1 MKKIILTLFCLL
13 GLSTNAFAIENI
25 EFIKTFSEKNNAQN
39 KVWIGTFQLV
49 WNDFMNEI
57 LKAPVKF
64 VSGSQK
70 TAKQLN
76 KQEFNQNMLSED
88 SYYKTYDKT
97 SLELKGEIENA
108 IMEKFGE
115 KSDILDKI
123 DWNKPN
129 GAYFL
134 YVMLKKD
141 FDFLQKFNQ
150 LASGNFGSKGLEAK
164 YFGISETSKNQLYKN
179 VKVLFFNNTED
190 FAVALRTQSNDIVMM
205 YRTDKNKS
213 FNALYKEMNK
223 KATKYNGNNNFT
235 TGDKIKIPYI
245 SFKHDINFDDL
256 CGREIKGKE
265 RLYFE
270 KALQTID
277 FEMNEQGV
285 KLKSEAALDVSL
297 MSFLPPKIEKGREMF
312 FDDTFVIFL
321 KETDKQKPYFAAR
334 INDLE
339 LFNNK

>member
-1 MKKIILTLFCLL
+1 MKKIIAMVICLL
-13 GLSTNAFAIENI
+13 ALSANAFAAENI
-25 EFIKTFSEKNNAQN
+25 EFIKTFSEKNSFQN
-39 KVWIGTFQLV
+39 KVWVGTFQLV
-49 WNDFMNEI
+49 WNDFVNDI

-70 TAKQLN
+70 DAKLLN
-76 KQEFNQNMLSED
+76 KQEFTQEMLSD
-88 SYYKTYDKT
+88 SSYYKTYGKT
-97 SLELKGEIENA
+97 SLALKGEIENA

-115 KSDILDKI
+115 KSEILDKI

-150 LASGNFGSKGLEAK
+150 LPSGVFGSNEYETK
-164 YFGISETSKNQLYKN
+164 YFGISETSKKQLYKN

-190 FAVALRTQSNDIVMM
+190 FAVELRTQSNDVVML

-213 FNALYKEMNK
+213 FNTLYKDMNK
-223 KATKYNGNNNFT
+223 KSAKYKGNRDFVV
-235 TGDKIKIPYI
+235 GDKIKIPYI
-245 SFKHDINFDDL
+245 SFKKDINFDDL
-256 CGREIKGKE
+256 CGREIKSPE

-270 KALQTID
+270 KALQTVD
-277 FEMNEQGV
+277 FDMNEQGV

-297 MSFLPPKIEKGREMF
+297 MSFMPPKAEKGREMF

-321 KETDKQKPYFAAR
+321 KETDKAKPYFAAR
-334 INDLE
+334 INNLE